1 MSESNEVY
9 VLDSFA
15 LLAFLQAEKGMT
27 RVQSVL
33 ADVEKGIN
41 KVYLSV
47 INLGEVL
54 YIVEREKG
62 MTVAQEVLAAIEQLP
77 IDILPA
83 SRETVLEAAHIKA
96 NYSIAYA
103 DAFTI
108 TAAKTKHGVIITGDP
123 EFKSVE
129 ALVRIEWI

>member
-1 MSESNEVY
+1 MSESNEDY

-15 LLAFLQAEKGMT
+15 LLAFLQGEKGMT

-33 ADVEKGIN
+33 MDVEKGTG
-41 KVYLSV
+41 KVYFSV
-47 INLGEVL
+47 INLGEVV

-62 MTVAQEVLAAIEQLP
+62 MVIAQEVLAAIEQLP

-108 TAAKTKHGVIITGDP
+108 VAAMAKRGIIITGDP

-129 ALVRIEWI
+129 ALVKIEWI